1 MQTQAAGC
9 KYIKNYTFPYKLPPN
24 PQAVHFTVT
33 AVLGH
38 VNDRDFGDAHRK
50 WHSCPPFALFDAE
63 IHESL
68 SSVCNSS
75 TPYSIARPSS

>member
-68 SSVCNSS
+68 SSVRRVS
-75 TPYSIARPSS
+75 